1 MKSSFVDFINRWRH
15 THGYGVHSPLAFRII
30 TECIRPEERYA
41 YYADSYIRSMSDN
54 EEMRRRLRL
63 MVRLINTLS
72 VQSVWMP
79 ECGKKTREIIS
90 IAYPRIR
97 LTYGKKCPEKADFIV
112 FFNKCNLAERL
123 GRLPEND
130 AITLLIFD
138 MDIET
143 LANLKSL
150 IKDAQF
156 TPTLMIKS
164 RSFSLIL
171 QREGMQPVEYNIL

>member
-1 MKSSFVDFINRWRH
+1 MKSHFVKFINRWRH
-15 THGYGVHSPLAFRII
+15 THGYGVHSPLAFHII
-30 TECIRPEERYA
+30 TECIHPEERYA
-41 YYADSYIRSMSDN
+41 YYADSYIQSMSAN

-63 MVRLINTLS
+63 MVRLINTFR
-72 VQSVWMP
+72 VENIWMP
-79 ECGKKTREIIS
+79 ECGKKISEIIS
-90 IAYPRIR
+90 IAYPRLR
-97 LTYGKKCPEKADFIV
+97 LAYGKKCPEKADFIV
-112 FFNKCNLAERL
+112 FFNKCNLAQRL
-123 GRLPEND
+123 GNLPEND

-138 MDIET
+138 KDIET

-150 IKDAQF
+150 IKDTHI